1 MRRQFL
7 PIVLTLVKEP
17 FPLSELLLFLLL
29 FSYASTVAAQ
39 SPGTFTATGDMTTAR
54 VGHTATLLLDGRVLI
69 VGGDKTGTAELYDPA
84 TGTFSPTGNGTTGHG
99 GDASWGEPSTA
110 ALLPDGRVLIAG
122 GRKSEIYD
130 PVIGSFTATG
140 NMVSNQRGFTAT
152 ALTNGKVLITGGT
165 NGETNCCAIAAHPEL
180 YDPST
185 GTFNLT
191 GPYIEMSVPSFA
203 NGYSAGTSGLTY
215 TAATLLSDG
224 KVLILSEPAAEIYD
238 PVTNSFSLTGSMVA
252 VDEGG
257 FWGKPTQISARTAT
271 LMTNEKVLIA
281 GGEPAYYD
289 TGDFPLSRAELYDA
303 STGTFTATSS
313 MRAAREGHAATLLP
327 DGTILIT
334 GGRVNNFY
342 DATPLA
348 ELYSPSSGAF
358 SGLLNMTASRGYHG
372 ATRLRDGRVLITGGL
387 NSGSSAYPGYQ
398 TLASAELYTPAVLVT
413 DAVVTDLQFDRTS
426 VVVGSSFSANFSGSN
441 LTSETL
447 FDVRFISPGSNESA
461 VALNWQRGL
470 VGSHDVPVGTASG
483 TWIIN
488 GVRAH
493 QIETDHSGSFVPV
506 SATITVSPQPS
517 NTTTN
522 ALPDH
527 MAPGDFLLPGQFRQ
541 SADGRFRFVY
551 QADGNLV
558 LYQGSTPLWW
568 TGTNS
573 NNPGFA
579 VMQGDGNFVVY
590 DSTGPVWWTSTTGNP
605 GSYLVV
611 QNDGNTVIY
620 SPFGS
625 PLWAINTCCR

>member
-191 GPYIEMSVPSFA
+191 GPYAEMSVPSFA

-238 PVTNSFSLTGSMVA
+238 PVTDSFSLTGSMVA

-313 MRAAREGHAATLLP
+313 MHAARSGHAATLLP
-327 DGTILIT
+327 DGTVLIT

-342 DATPLA
+342 SATSLA
-348 ELYSPSSGAF
+348 ELYSPSSGTF
-358 SGLLNMTASRGYHG
+358 SGELNMTVSRGYHQ

-387 NSGSSAYPGYQ
+387 NSGSNSYPGYQ
-398 TLASAELYTPAVLVT
+398 TLASAELYTPAVLVP
-413 DAVVTDLQFDRTS
+413 DEVVTDLQFDRTSVVAGSSFSANFSGTNLTPQTFFDVRFTSPGSNTSDVVLNWQRGLTVSHDVSAVTVAGSYTINGVRAHEVESDHTSNFVPVKATITVSPSVLVPPPVVTDLRFDRTS
-426 VVVGSSFSANFSGSN
+426 VVVGSSFSAIFSGSN
-441 LTSETL
+441 LSAQSF
-447 FDVRFISPGSNESA
+447 FDVRFSAPGSNTSA
-461 VALNWQRGL
+461 VVLNWQRGTAL
-470 VGSHDVPVGTASG
+470 SHDVSADTAPG
-483 TWIIN
+483 NWTID
-488 GVRAH
+488 GVRPH
-493 QIETDHSGSFVPV
+493 EIETDQTGMFFPV
-506 SATITVSPQPS
+506 SATIIVS
-517 NTTTN
+517 
-522 ALPDH
+522 
-527 MAPGDFLLPGQFRQ
+527 R
-541 SADGRFRFVY
+541 
-551 QADGNLV
+551 
-558 LYQGSTPLWW
+558 
-568 TGTNS
+568 
-573 NNPGFA
+573 
-579 VMQGDGNFVVY
+579 
-590 DSTGPVWWTSTTGNP
+590 
-605 GSYLVV
+605 
-611 QNDGNTVIY
+611 
-620 SPFGS
+620 
-625 PLWAINTCCR
+625 